1 MAQEVLRSDLY
12 FPIVKDYELEID
24 GTTVNVY
31 LPKSTADEEFSSDE
45 VRLRQTMHTHIYAE
59 IFFTEKSSIEI
70 LTEGG
75 IIKLG
80 DSDVALIPP
89 GCRHTMHYRD
99 CNMHRTT
106 CGIRMT
112 QTARGGHKVYKMYKA
127 FASNTAPTVFRGVR
141 NLVLELVDIIKCDRH
156 QSSAIPVLQVL
167 LMLDKLASLRSE
179 KITQGAEK
187 SSKNDQTDADLNRSI
202 VIDEI
207 INSCYFQP
215 IKAED
220 VAAKLYLSR
229 RQFDRVVMRR
239 YGKSFSS
246 VINERRL
253 ELSLKYLLTTN
264 LSVDEIVHKIGAV
277 SKPSFCR
284 MFKEKHGVTPSEY
297 RNIHRE
303 NIK

>member
-45 VRLRQTMHTHIYAE
+45 VRLRQTMHTHTYAE
-59 IFFTEKSSIEI
+59 IFFSERNSIEI

-75 IIKLG
+75 IIKLSE
-80 DSDVALIPP
+80 SDVAFIPP
-89 GCRHTMHYRD
+89 GCRHTLHYRD
-99 CNMHRTT
+99 CSMHRAT

-112 QTARGGHKVYKMYKA
+112 QTSKGGGKVYKIYKA
-127 FASNTAPTVFRGVR
+127 LAQDTAPTVFRGVR
-141 NLVLELVDIIKCDRH
+141 GLVDELIGIIKCGKP
-156 QSSAIPVLQVL
+156 QSSAAPVLMVVL
-167 LMLDKLASLRSE
+167 ILDKLASLRSE
-179 KITQGAEK
+179 RIAQGTEK
-187 SSKNDQTDADLNRSI
+187 PRKDNDEDTDLNRS
-202 VIDEI
+202 VVLDEI
-207 INSCYFQP
+207 ISSCYHQP

-220 VAAKLYLSR
+220 VAARLYLSR

-253 ELSLKYLLTTN
+253 ELSIKYLMTTD
-264 LSVDEIVHKIGAV
+264 LSVDEIVQKIGAV

-284 MFKEKHGVTPSEY
+284 MFKEKHGVTPNEY
-297 RNIHRE
+297 RNK
-303 NIK
+303 NKGK